1 MHRDKYIQSTNI
13 LSNDNTTVHAVVH
26 INVFYVTLN
35 TVCPN
40 KKETRL
46 PVICIFIAT
55 HVLITLY
62 ASLSRVFY
70 LLSFDTKHMM
80 ISQCMTETEQVKLM
94 HVKIDL
100 RRIMV
105 LS

>member
-1 MHRDKYIQSTNI
+1 MLHYQPWAFS
-13 LSNDNTTVHAVVH
+13 
-26 INVFYVTLN
+26 
-35 TVCPN
+35 
-40 KKETRL
+40 
-46 PVICIFIAT
+46 
-55 HVLITLY
+55 
-62 ASLSRVFY
+62 

-80 ISQCMTETEQVKLM
+80 ISQCMNEKEQFKLM